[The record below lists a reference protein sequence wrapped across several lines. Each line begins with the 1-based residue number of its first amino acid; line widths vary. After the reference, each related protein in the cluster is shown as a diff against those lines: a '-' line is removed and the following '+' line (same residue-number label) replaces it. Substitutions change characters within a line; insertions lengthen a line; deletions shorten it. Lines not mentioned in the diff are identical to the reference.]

1 MAQTPARAASAVRLF
16 DAHCHLQDP
25 HVAAVAPAH
34 IRAAAA
40 ASGVARFA
48 VNGTSEKDWQLV
60 KQMAEDQSAVVPC
73 FGLHPWWV
81 PERSPD
87 WMDSLRQFFA
97 ETPEVAVGEE
107 LIIAMPWIHC
117 SAVSRPSSYFNSKD
131 WFGQRFTRKNH
142 RLWRTG
148 LYLAWALHFMLRACL
163 WIFQVEVFQ
172 RQLELAKELERP
184 VSVHC
189 VRAFGDLLKILKQS
203 GPFPA
208 GVLLHSYLGSAE
220 MVSGLANLVCYFS
233 LSGFL
238 TGMKSTKAKKMLKS
252 IPLDRILLETDA
264 PDALPKLDNISVLP
278 TPVHSSDSDT
288 EKHHK
293 DSYPQASTALNE
305 PMNHPA
311 SIHILKQ
318 SSVSPLFPCVF
329 HL

>member
-117 SAVSRPSSYFNSKD
+117 SAVSRPSSYFNSKVQIGLD
-131 WFGQRFTRKNH
+131 KGSQGKTIDFGE
-142 RLWRTG
+142 
-148 LYLAWALHFMLRACL
+148 
-163 WIFQVEVFQ
+163 QVEVFQ

-311 SIHILKQ
+311 SIHIVRFFLLG
-318 SSVSPLFPCVF
+318 SSVLILHNC
-329 HL
+329 LLLY

>member
-97 ETPEVAVGEE
+97 ETPEVAVGEIG
-107 LIIAMPWIHC
+107 LDKGSQGKTI
-117 SAVSRPSSYFNSKD
+117 D
-131 WFGQRFTRKNH
+131 FGE
-142 RLWRTG
+142 
-148 LYLAWALHFMLRACL
+148 
-163 WIFQVEVFQ
+163 QVEVFQ

-311 SIHILKQ
+311 SIHIVRFFLLG
-318 SSVSPLFPCVF
+318 SSVLILHNC
-329 HL
+329 LLLY